1 MRRCRATNGAMNSN
15 RGRYSSDRKAIQ
27 QDQKTGSWCNFDGIW
42 LKICGL
48 RSSKIFYLRTLR
60 QRSMITIAVTGG
72 IGAGK
77 SETIDILRKLG
88 ASTVSADHLGHTAYA
103 RGTPGYADMVKAF
116 GNKIIG
122 EDGQIDRQSVGS
134 IVFND
139 EAKRKILESIVWHR
153 IREMLE
159 GVINQNR
166 DNHTDVTAIEAAV
179 LFEAGW
185 EDLAD
190 RVWTV
195 ESSYHQRLA
204 RIVEKTGM
212 DERRDTQAHGCATRT
227 RDQDR
232 TSRRNHI

>member
-1 MRRCRATNGAMNSN
+1 
-15 RGRYSSDRKAIQ
+15 
-27 QDQKTGSWCNFDGIW
+27 
-42 LKICGL
+42 
-48 RSSKIFYLRTLR
+48 
-60 QRSMITIAVTGG
+60 MITIAVTGG

-88 ASTVSADHLGHTAYA
+88 ASTVSADKLGHVAYA
-103 RGTPGYADMVKAF
+103 KGTPGHADMIKAF

-122 EDGQIDRQSVGS
+122 EDGEIDRQSVGA

-139 EAKRKILESIVWHR
+139 ETKRKTLELIVWHR

-159 GVINQNR
+159 GVISQNR
-166 DNHTDVTAIEAAV
+166 DNHTNVTAIEAAV

-185 EDLAD
+185 DDLVD
-190 RVWTV
+190 HVWTV

-212 DERRDTQAHGCATRT
+212 DERAARKRMDAQLAPEIRIERADETIFNDGDLAALEQSVTKLWKATT
-227 RDQDR
+227 K
-232 TSRRNHI
+232 T

>member
-1 MRRCRATNGAMNSN
+1 
-15 RGRYSSDRKAIQ
+15 
-27 QDQKTGSWCNFDGIW
+27 
-42 LKICGL
+42 
-48 RSSKIFYLRTLR
+48 
-60 QRSMITIAVTGG
+60 MITIAVTGG

-88 ASTVSADHLGHTAYA
+88 ASTVSADQLGHAAYA
-103 RGTPGYADMVKAF
+103 QGTPGHADMVKAF

-122 EDGQIDRQSVGS
+122 EDGEIDRQSVGS
-134 IVFND
+134 IVFNN

-159 GVINQNR
+159 GVISQNR
-166 DNHTDVTAIEAAV
+166 DNHTDVTVIEAAV
-179 LFEAGW
+179 LFEARW
-185 EDLAD
+185 DDLAD

-212 DERRDTQAHGCATRT
+212 DARAVRKRMDAQLAAETRIERADETIFNDGDLAALEQNVTKLWEATT
-227 RDQDR
+227 K
-232 TSRRNHI
+232 T

>member
-1 MRRCRATNGAMNSN
+1 
-15 RGRYSSDRKAIQ
+15 
-27 QDQKTGSWCNFDGIW
+27 
-42 LKICGL
+42 
-48 RSSKIFYLRTLR
+48 
-60 QRSMITIAVTGG
+60 MITIAVTGG

-77 SETIDILRKLG
+77 TETIDILRKLG
-88 ASTVSADHLGHTAYA
+88 ASTVSADQLGHAAYA
-103 RGTPGYADMVKAF
+103 NGTPGHADMIKAF
-116 GNKIIG
+116 GKAIIG
-122 EDGQIDRQSVGS
+122 DDGEIDRQAVGA

-139 EAKRKILESIVWHR
+139 ETKRKTLESIVWHR

-159 GVINQNR
+159 EVISQNR

-185 EDLAD
+185 DDLAD

-212 DERRDTQAHGCATRT
+212 DERAARKRMDAQFAPEIRIERADETIFNDGDLAALEQNVTKLWEATT
-227 RDQDR
+227 K
-232 TSRRNHI
+232 T

>member
-1 MRRCRATNGAMNSN
+1 
-15 RGRYSSDRKAIQ
+15 
-27 QDQKTGSWCNFDGIW
+27 
-42 LKICGL
+42 
-48 RSSKIFYLRTLR
+48 
-60 QRSMITIAVTGG
+60 MITIAVTGG

-88 ASTVSADHLGHTAYA
+88 ASTVSADQLGHAAYA
-103 RGTPGYADMVKAF
+103 QGTPGYADMVKAF

-122 EDGQIDRQSVGS
+122 EDGEIDRQSVGS
-134 IVFND
+134 IVFNNQ
-139 EAKRKILESIVWHR
+139 AKRKILESIVWHR
-153 IREMLE
+153 IREMLG

-190 RVWTV
+190 HVWTV

-212 DERRDTQAHGCATRT
+212 DERAIRKRMDAQLEPEIRIERADETIFNDDDLAALEQNVTKLWKATT
-227 RDQDR
+227 K
-232 TSRRNHI
+232 T